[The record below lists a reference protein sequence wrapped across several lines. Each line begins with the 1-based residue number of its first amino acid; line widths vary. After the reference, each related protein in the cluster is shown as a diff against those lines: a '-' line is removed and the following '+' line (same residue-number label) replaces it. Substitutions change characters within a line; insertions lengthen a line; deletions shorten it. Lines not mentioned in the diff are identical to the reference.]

1 VLNSTNKI
9 TSVKKMYH
17 QDLFSLSEWRANMQ
31 YFKGELFFT
40 MEYYSVLILNKV
52 TGMTTTAKMIV
63 SDITPITINENLA

>member
-1 VLNSTNKI
+1 
-9 TSVKKMYH
+9 
-17 QDLFSLSEWRANMQ
+17 MQ

-40 MEYYSVLILNKV
+40 IEYYSVLILNKV